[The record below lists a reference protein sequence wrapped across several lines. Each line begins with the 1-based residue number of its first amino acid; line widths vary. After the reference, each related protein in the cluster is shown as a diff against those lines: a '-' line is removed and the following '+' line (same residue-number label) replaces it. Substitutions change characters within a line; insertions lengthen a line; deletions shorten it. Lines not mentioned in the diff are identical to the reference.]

1 MAKKAR
7 ESEWKDKMFDFAN
20 HSLSCHMCTL
30 KWSYI
35 IQLASHISRHTL
47 DTNRKGKLFFL
58 ANRFLRLS
66 LQFANW
72 CFLCEEAGNEQQIC
86 SFLFFWKK
94 NLKRDMKTV
103 NQEEKIVLCSNLLV
117 SSGHCASWIR
127 FH

>member
-47 DTNRKGKLFFL
+47 DTNRKGKLFFWQIDFCVFHCNL
-58 ANRFLRLS
+58 PIDVFYVRRLEMSNRYVPFFFLK
-66 LQFANW
+66 
-72 CFLCEEAGNEQQIC
+72 
-86 SFLFFWKK
+86 KK